1 MSAVLKNVIDR
12 LSLPFG
18 AGALTGKPVAVIG
31 ASDGQYDGV
40 WAHEDARKAAGGAVI
55 EDITFSI
62 PDPLNRF
69 AGIHP
74 LDDREVATELASA
87 VGRLAQAAQ
96 RAAEEATAA
105 L

>member
-1 MSAVLKNVIDR
+1 M
-12 LSLPFG
+12 
-18 AGALTGKPVAVIG
+18 
-31 ASDGQYDGV
+31 
-40 WAHEDARKAAGGAVI
+40 
-55 EDITFSI
+55 
-62 PDPLNRF
+62 
-69 AGIHP
+69 HP